1 MHAACGLQHACT
13 YAMASFDADDA
24 TVTSRMRVHLRS
36 DEETLLLKLHGVC
49 DIADSIV
56 HDNSGQGSERDG

>member
-1 MHAACGLQHACT
+1 MQTTRPSH
-13 YAMASFDADDA
+13 
-24 TVTSRMRVHLRS
+24 MRVHLRS

-49 DIADSIV
+49 DIADSVV

>member
-1 MHAACGLQHACT
+1 
-13 YAMASFDADDA
+13 
-24 TVTSRMRVHLRS
+24 VHLRS

-49 DIADSIV
+49 DIADSVV

>member
-1 MHAACGLQHACT
+1 MRIHAACGLQHACT
-13 YAMASFDADDA
+13 HAMAS
-24 TVTSRMRVHLRS
+24 SRMRVHLRS

-49 DIADSIV
+49 DIADSVV